1 MKRKIDWKGVN
12 GKLHTITIDTGRP
25 APIRPRQEA
34 PLDDLDRLFA
44 RQQTRVENTLNARLA
59 SYDARRSRVL
69 HTSRGDQMTT
79 KLNRQETD
87 IERRH

>member
-1 MKRKIDWKGVN
+1 
-12 GKLHTITIDTGRP
+12 
-25 APIRPRQEA
+25 
-34 PLDDLDRLFA
+34 LFA

-87 IERRH
+87 IERRQ